1 MADAARILDKHR
13 CPLQTPGAPPI
24 PHQAGGMI
32 TKGCPNVL
40 IGGLPAARVG
50 DQVLCMGP
58 PPHPDIIVKGSLSV
72 FIGGLPAARKGDLTS
87 LGGKIQLGTPKVKIG
102 G

>member
-1 MADAARILDKHR
+1 MADAARILDKHQ
-13 CPLQTPGAPPI
+13 CPMQTPGTPPI

-32 TKGCPNVL
+32 LKGCPNVL
-40 IGGLPAARVG
+40 VGGLPAARVS
-50 DQVLCMGP
+50 DQLLCMGP
-58 PPHPDIIVKGSLSV
+58 PPHPDTIVKGSTSV

-87 LGGKIQLGTPKVKIG
+87 MGGKVQLGTPKVKIG